1 VTLCELQP
9 FDTTRS
15 PATWIGACWPTDRSR
30 TEVTNTTEHW
40 RKRAEEMRTIADG
53 MRDPEARAHMLRI
66 AAQYDQLAKRAEWL
80 ARDGR

>member
-1 VTLCELQP
+1 
-9 FDTTRS
+9 
-15 PATWIGACWPTDRSR
+15 
-30 TEVTNTTEHW
+30 VTNTTEHW

-53 MRDPEARAHMLRI
+53 MRDPEARARMLRI